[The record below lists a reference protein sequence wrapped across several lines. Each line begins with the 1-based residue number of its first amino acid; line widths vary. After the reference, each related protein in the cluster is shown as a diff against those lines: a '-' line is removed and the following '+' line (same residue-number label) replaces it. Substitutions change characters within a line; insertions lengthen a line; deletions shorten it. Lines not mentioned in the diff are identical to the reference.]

1 MQMPSFASRFFT
13 ASSLIAVSL
22 SACGGG
28 GDNTGPTAF
37 PDISG
42 VYSLQGGLDGLSSD
56 EAAFVGTL
64 ILSQASTQS
73 GNLSGSLIMTIT
85 AQGQVNSIGEAPL
98 QSASVTQEGAVS
110 FRLGPNPAAGW
121 TFSGTVAGE
130 TITGRH
136 TLTDG
141 QTVAFTGNWSA
152 TTGTD
157 GTGSLSVATAT
168 SGSPLDP
175 DGYTLSLDDAVR
187 DTLSGTDQV
196 TLSRLAPGNHT
207 IGLSLVASNCH
218 LQGQNTRVV
227 RVVPGET
234 ASETFE
240 VVCSG
245 P

>member
-1 MQMPSFASRFFT
+1 MHNFASRCFI
-13 ASSLIAVSL
+13 ASSLIAFSL
-22 SACGGG
+22 TGCGGD
-28 GDNTGPTAF
+28 GDNTGPDGSF
-37 PDISG
+37 PDVSG
-42 VYSLQGGLDGLSSD
+42 VYSVQGGFDGLTAD
-56 EAAFVGTL
+56 EAAFAGTL
-64 ILSQASTQS
+64 ILTQASPQS
-73 GNLSGSLIMTIT
+73 GNLSGSMTMTIT
-85 AQGQVNSIGEAPL
+85 AQGQVNSTGKVPLETASLSQNGE
-98 QSASVTQEGAVS
+98 VS
-110 FRLGPNPAAGW
+110 FRLGPSPVAGW
-121 TFSGTVAGE
+121 TFTGTVAGE
-130 TITGRH
+130 NITGRH
-136 TLTDG
+136 TLNG
-141 QTVAFTGNWSA
+141 QTVTFPGSWSA